1 MKFSLFFIA
10 EYANMVTARA
20 LVATLFFGGWDI
32 PFWTGD
38 NAPAVAWWVT
48 LLTAAAFA
56 AKVCFFLFFYMWVR
70 WTLPRF
76 RYDQLMGLGWKF
88 MLPVII
94 AYVVIVATA
103 VVALDALGLP
113 RDIRYGLVLFG
124 LNIVLLVVLFVY
136 MDRGRILQP
145 ASARMREDQLT
156 RLREYRNRSSLSARV
171 GS

>member
-1 MKFSLFFIA
+1 
-10 EYANMVTARA
+10 MVTASA

-38 NAPAVAWWVT
+38 NAVAVSWWVT

-94 AYVVIVATA
+94 AYVVIVAGA
-103 VVALDALGLP
+103 IVVLDSLGMP
-113 RDIRYGLVLFG
+113 RDIRYGLALFG
-124 LNIVLLVVLFVY
+124 INVVLLVILFVY
-136 MDRGRILQP
+136 MDRGRIVQP
-145 ASARMREDQLT
+145 ASARIREDQLA
-156 RLREYRNRSSLSARV
+156 RLREIRLRSRLSTGLGA
-171 GS
+171 